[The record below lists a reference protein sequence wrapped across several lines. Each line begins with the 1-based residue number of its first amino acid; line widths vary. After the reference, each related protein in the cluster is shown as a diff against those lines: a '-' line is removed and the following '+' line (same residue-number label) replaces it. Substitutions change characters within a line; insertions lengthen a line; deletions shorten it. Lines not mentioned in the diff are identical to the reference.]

1 MGRATW
7 RWSALFCLRRRPRM
21 RAHAR
26 GPPLRPDPESGDLL
40 PLTGVA
46 LYDESRTREAAAA
59 ALSGSGKSAS
69 RSWDRWSTSPSPAW
83 PPPSSPPSGRGVDL
97 WKWPLLQAAQLAP
110 KSVVWANLYLAL
122 LNLMPAYP
130 LDGGRILRAF
140 FSRTL
145 DLSSA
150 TRRAVSIST
159 AIAMVLIF
167 AGLFSDNWLTM
178 VGVIVFSAAQLEE
191 RALVFQSVLDNVRLE
206 EVMLTDFAT
215 LSPADTLED
224 ALEKAVHSLQ
234 DDFPVVRGSDMVG
247 VISKQRILDALR
259 AEGNGYVQAVMNKIF
274 EVSVR
279 QDSLGSAFRKLT
291 ARNSS
296 IIPVVEDQR
305 LIGIVTLQNLMH
317 SMALLAESRKL
328 RRDEARILGI
338 KSRASRSIAEGS
350 ALSLRCRSLPNLRS
364 LFDGS
369 DGLPSGRHGSEQPHG
384 FRLLHRRN
392 LLQPRQHCIRNLPVD
407 VDHGDC
413 LARLPLDILLGRSP
427 SRARNLQC

>member
-1 MGRATW
+1 MRSWSIPVGRLFGVDVRIHLTFIVLPMFIFWTEYAAHQGAANGP
-7 RWSALFCLRRRPRM
+7 RDLALVGIILACVAAHECGHMFAARRVGLIPK
-21 RAHAR
+21 A
-26 GPPLRPDPESGDLL
+26 LILL
-40 PLTGVA
+40 PLTGVG
-46 LYDESRTREAAAA
+46 LYDESRVDKAQPAGLAWKRDVRLALMGPLVSLTLACLAAAVVTA
-59 ALSGSGKSAS
+59 A
-69 RSWDRWSTSPSPAW
+69 
-83 PPPSSPPSGRGVDL
+83 GRGVEL
-97 WKWPLLQAAQLAP
+97 WKWPFLQAANLP
-110 KSVVWANLYLAL
+110 RSLVWANLYLAIF
-122 LNLMPAYP
+122 NFMPAYP

-145 DLSSA
+145 DASTS
-150 TRRAVSIST
+150 TRRAVSISN
-159 AIAMVLIF
+159 AIAMVLML
-167 AGLFSDNWLTM
+167 AGLFSDSWLTM

-274 EVSVR
+274 EVSLR
-279 QDSLGSAFRKLT
+279 QDSLSSAFRKLT

-328 RRDEARILGI
+328 RRDEA
-338 KSRASRSIAEGS
+338 ET
-350 ALSLRCRSLPNLRS
+350 
-364 LFDGS
+364 
-369 DGLPSGRHGSEQPHG
+369 
-384 FRLLHRRN
+384 
-392 LLQPRQHCIRNLPVD
+392 
-407 VDHGDC
+407 
-413 LARLPLDILLGRSP
+413 
-427 SRARNLQC
+427 

>member
-1 MGRATW
+1 MRSWSIPVGRVFGVDVRIHLTFFILPMFIFWTEYAAHQG
-7 RWSALFCLRRRPRM
+7 SANGPRDLALVGIILASVVAHECGHIFAARRVGLIPK
-21 RAHAR
+21 AVI
-26 GPPLRPDPESGDLL
+26 LL

-46 LYDESRTREAAAA
+46 LYDESRVEKVQPAGPVWKRDIRL
-59 ALSGSGKSAS
+59 ALIGPLLSLALACLTAIVVIASGHGAN
-69 RSWDRWSTSPSPAW
+69 
-83 PPPSSPPSGRGVDL
+83 L
-97 WKWPLLQAAQLAP
+97 WKWPFLQAGKL
-110 KSVVWANLYLAL
+110 SCSLVWANLYLAIF
-122 LNLMPAYP
+122 NLMPAYP

-140 FSRTL
+140 LSRTL
-145 DLSSA
+145 DASSA
-150 TRRAVSIST
+150 TRRAVSISN
-159 AIAMVLIF
+159 AIAMVLML
-167 AGLFSDNWLTM
+167 AGLFSDSWLTM

-274 EVSVR
+274 EVSLR

-328 RRDEARILGI
+328 RRDEAE
-338 KSRASRSIAEGS
+338 S
-350 ALSLRCRSLPNLRS
+350 
-364 LFDGS
+364 
-369 DGLPSGRHGSEQPHG
+369 
-384 FRLLHRRN
+384 
-392 LLQPRQHCIRNLPVD
+392 
-407 VDHGDC
+407 
-413 LARLPLDILLGRSP
+413 
-427 SRARNLQC
+427 

>member
-1 MGRATW
+1 MRSWSISVGRLFGVDVRLHLTFIILPMFVFWTEYAAHQG
-7 RWSALFCLRRRPRM
+7 SANGPRDIALVGIILACVG
-21 RAHAR
+21 AHECGHMLAAR
-26 GPPLRPDPESGDLL
+26 KFSMIPKAVILL

-46 LYDESRTREAAAA
+46 LYDESRAEKQSPALMWQRELRLALIGPLVNLALAGLAVAFIAAAA
-59 ALSGSGKSAS
+59 PGIELWSWPFLTPRNLP
-69 RSWDRWSTSPSPAW
+69 RSI
-83 PPPSSPPSGRGVDL
+83 
-97 WKWPLLQAAQLAP
+97 
-110 KSVVWANLYLAL
+110 VWANLYIAA

-140 FSRTL
+140 IARTI
-145 DLSSA
+145 DLQSA

-159 AIAMVLIF
+159 AISMVLIF
-167 AGLFSDNWLTM
+167 AGLFSDSWLTM
-178 VGVIVFSAAQLEE
+178 VGVIIFSAAQLEE

-224 ALEKAVHSLQ
+224 ALDKAVHSLQ

-274 EVSVR
+274 DVSVR
-279 QDSLGSAFRKLT
+279 HDSLGSAFRKLT
-291 ARNSS
+291 ARSSS

-328 RRDEARILGI
+328 KRDEVE
-338 KSRASRSIAEGS
+338 S
-350 ALSLRCRSLPNLRS
+350 
-364 LFDGS
+364 
-369 DGLPSGRHGSEQPHG
+369 
-384 FRLLHRRN
+384 
-392 LLQPRQHCIRNLPVD
+392 
-407 VDHGDC
+407 
-413 LARLPLDILLGRSP
+413 
-427 SRARNLQC
+427 

>member
-1 MGRATW
+1 MFIFWTEYAAHQGNANGPHDL
-7 RWSALFCLRRRPRM
+7 ALAGIILACVGAHECGHMLAARRVGLIPK
-21 RAHAR
+21 AVI
-26 GPPLRPDPESGDLL
+26 LL

-46 LYDESRTREAAAA
+46 IYDESRVE
-59 ALSGSGKSAS
+59 K
-69 RSWDRWSTSPSPAW
+69 PVEKQVEKQ
-83 PPPSSPPSGRGVDL
+83 SPPALLWRREIRLALVGPLVSLALACLSAAVVTASGRGVEL
-97 WKWPLLQAAQLAP
+97 WKWPFLQAANLP
-110 KSVVWANLYLAL
+110 RSVVWANLYIAI

-145 DLSSA
+145 DASSA
-150 TRRAVSIST
+150 TRRSVSISN
-159 AIAMVLIF
+159 AIAMVLMI
-167 AGLFSDNWLTM
+167 AGLFSDSWLTM
-178 VGVIVFSAAQLEE
+178 VGVIIFSAAQLEE

-234 DDFPVVRGSDMVG
+234 DDFPVIRGSDMVG

-274 EVSVR
+274 EVSLR
-279 QDSLGSAFRKLT
+279 QDSLGTAFRKLT

-328 RRDEARILGI
+328 RRDEAE
-338 KSRASRSIAEGS
+338 S
-350 ALSLRCRSLPNLRS
+350 
-364 LFDGS
+364 
-369 DGLPSGRHGSEQPHG
+369 
-384 FRLLHRRN
+384 
-392 LLQPRQHCIRNLPVD
+392 
-407 VDHGDC
+407 
-413 LARLPLDILLGRSP
+413 
-427 SRARNLQC
+427 